1 MAMRN
6 LVEGECGGTNSLMK
20 LSAHMTNDR
29 AMRQEGFLPG
39 RPGSRIQHPIERPLA
54 EASPNELVDE
64 FLGGQR
70 VAMAPQTFHMGS
82 LLQEMREIEGA
93 EQNFVPQRG
102 PAIAELAVTDPG
114 GWANEFLATENEK
127 PNDDWSNEY
136 LGNGPSNQMA
146 RVPPMNM
153 KWAEEYLDQTE
164 HRPWTEESER
174 EILDDSKWIDDFTSN
189 EGDLQRTAREFVEGV
204 DDAKI
209 NNTEFMRF
217 IKKISEGDV
226 TIKDNEVIGKSVDEK
241 SEEWANEF
249 SMTSQDAL
257 PNQQSSLVDKWEEEF
272 MSEKSVTDAEFWEK
286 LEQHWH
292 DVSQTGEE
300 NAWLTEYEESQP
312 FKEYKF
318 EEDNPLIN
326 HPDPYQAGL
335 EMLQKG
341 DIPNAVLLFEAAVK
355 KDETHADAWQY
366 LGTTQAENEQEPA
379 AIAALNK
386 CLELQP
392 TNLTALMSLAVSYTN
407 ESLGSHACHTLKL
420 WLKNND
426 KYTHLIPEPV
436 EQKPKVSSYVS
447 SHEHK
452 AIQDLFISAARAVP
466 QGEIDADVQS
476 GLGVLFNLSGE
487 YDKAVDCF
495 SAALQVRPKDALL
508 WNKLGATLANGSR
521 SEEAVDAYHNAL
533 QLSPGFIRSRYNLG
547 IACINLGAHREAIE
561 HFLAALNL
569 QKKSQG
575 VQNPNVVMSQN
586 IWSTLR
592 MAISL
597 MGKPELYEHCDKK
610 DIDALNNVF
619 GMNGGS

>member
-6 LVEGECGGTNSLMK
+6 LVEGECGGSNALMK
-20 LSAHMTNDR
+20 LTSHMTKDR
-29 AMRQEGFLPG
+29 AMRQEGFLPT
-39 RPGSRIQHPIERPLA
+39 RPGSRVQHPIERPLA
-54 EASPNELVDE
+54 EAAPHELVDE
-64 FLGGQR
+64 FLGSQR

-93 EQNFVPQRG
+93 EQHFVPQRG
-102 PAIAELAVTDPG
+102 PAIAEMAITDPG
-114 GWANEFLATENEK
+114 GWASDFLETENEK
-127 PNDDWSNEY
+127 PDDWSHDF
-136 LGNGPSNQMA
+136 LGNAPSNQIS

-174 EILDDSKWIDDFTSN
+174 EILDDSKWIDDFQAGDN
-189 EGDLQRTAREFVEGV
+189 DLQKTAQELLDSV
-204 DDAKI
+204 DDPKL
-209 NNTEFMRF
+209 NSSEFIRF
-217 IKKISEGDV
+217 VKKISEGDV
-226 TIKDNEVIGKSVDEK
+226 TIKDNEVIEKSVDDK

-249 SMTSQDAL
+249 AMKNQETL
-257 PNQQSSLVDKWEEEF
+257 PNSQRSLVDKWEEEF
-272 MSEKSVTDAEFWEK
+272 MSEKSANDAEFWEK
-286 LEQHWH
+286 LEQHWQ
-292 DVSQTGEE
+292 DVAQSGEE
-300 NAWLTEYEESQP
+300 NAWLTDFENTQP
-312 FKEYKF
+312 YKEYKF

-326 HPDPYQAGL
+326 HPDPFQAGL
-335 EMLQKG
+335 EKLKQG

-355 KDETHADAWQY
+355 KDENHAEAWQY

-379 AIAALNK
+379 AISALNK
-386 CLELQP
+386 CLELEP
-392 TNLTALMSLAVSYTN
+392 GNLVALMSLAVSYTN
-407 ESLGSHACHTLKL
+407 ESLASHACHTLKL
-420 WLKNND
+420 WLKNNP
-426 KYTHLIPEPV
+426 KYAHLVPEPV
-436 EQKPKVSSYVS
+436 DAQPRVSSYVS

-452 AIQDLFISAARAVP
+452 QIQDLYINAARTVS

-533 QLSPGFIRSRYNLG
+533 HLSPGFIRSRYNLG
-547 IACINLGAHREAIE
+547 IACINLGAHREAVE
-561 HFLAALNL
+561 HFLAALSM
-569 QKKSQG
+569 QKQSHGMKDPQS
-575 VQNPNVVMSQN
+575 VMSQN

-597 MGKPELYEHCDKK
+597 MGRPELYQYCDNK
-610 DIDALNNVF
+610 DVDGLNNEF
-619 GMNGGS
+619 GLNSNS